1 MLRNFCCIWVEEKR
15 TQLYELCQNVYERA
29 DGKLKS
35 YLSDKTDGSD
45 NTFQLFLENRIVTY
59 ELNTGLDVLL
69 YAEDEGSEERILLNP
84 LRKDIEKAF
93 NLSQEVLYDQ
103 YFV

>member
-1 MLRNFCCIWVEEKR
+1 MLRSFCCIGVEEKR

-35 YLSDKTDGSD
+35 YLSDKANGSD

-59 ELNTGLDVLL
+59 ELNTDLDVLL
-69 YAEDEGSEERILLNP
+69 YAENEGSGERILLNP